1 MAMMNTKPT
10 ITTTDWTRNDG
21 AQSTLKQPTLNE
33 LLAITF
39 DERQYLLWPW
49 LREQE
54 SCMVYAAA
62 GVGKSLFALSAAIA
76 VAGGGSF
83 LGWKVGGRANGG
95 DWRVIYFAA
104 IATRN
109 IWDKLPVSKADKM
122 DVHGRSC

>member
-1 MAMMNTKPT
+1 MNAKPT

-83 LGWKVGGRANGG
+83 LGWKVGGRAEP
-95 DWRVIYFAA
+95 
-104 IATRN
+104 TS
-109 IWDKLPVSKADKM
+109 KLVSPIRPPANHGRPLQKAD
-122 DVHGRSC
+122 HP